1 MTAATQSIL
10 VSSINRED
18 LDDRLFESGLVRDLE
33 AEIDSRYVLLGDEIS
48 VVDGVSTLNA
58 LSEHARVAPHDLG
71 FVFWVW
77 VSNDDLP
84 VVSSSDRDPN
94 TFLSSDYIA
103 HASEPFGNIIN
114 LTSGSSDDGNYVAC
128 VISYSQLLELLCE
141 VESEVVNSA

>member
-1 MTAATQSIL
+1 MTAASHSIL

-18 LDDRLFESGLVRDLE
+18 LDDRLLKSGIARDLE
-33 AEIDSRYVLLGDEIS
+33 AERDSRYVLLGDEIS
-48 VVDGVSTLNA
+48 VVDGVNTLNA
-58 LSEHARVAPHDLG
+58 ISEHARVAPHDLG

-84 VVSSSDRDPN
+84 VAPSSDRKSD
-94 TFLSSDYIA
+94 TFLSSDYID

-114 LTSGSSDDGNYVAC
+114 LTSGSSDDGDYVAC
-128 VISYSQLLELLCE
+128 VISYENLLELLCE